1 MNWLDLLLLILLGA
15 AAAKGFFRGFI
26 VEVCSLLG
34 LVVGIW
40 AGIHMNAR
48 VSDWMDFDAGS
59 ELVSFLVV
67 FIAVALAAHLIGKGL
82 TKVIDVAQ
90 LSLPNKLAGVLFGG
104 LRAAFVLSVLMN
116 LTLALAKHYER
127 FTPSET
133 TLKGSSLFEP
143 LRAFAPAVLPALED
157 TKWLQRALDLVAK
170 EVDEAD

>member
-1 MNWLDLLLLILLGA
+1 MNWLDLLLLILLGTA
-15 AAAKGFFRGFI
+15 AVKGFFRGFI

-34 LVVGIW
+34 LVLGIW
-40 AGIHMNAR
+40 AGVHLNAQAAEWIGL
-48 VSDWMDFDAGS
+48 DLDQ
-59 ELVSFLVV
+59 EIISFLVV
-67 FIAVALAAHLIGKGL
+67 LAAVLVGMHVLGRAL

-104 LRAAFVLSVLMN
+104 LRAAFVLSVIMN
-116 LTLALAKHYER
+116 LALALAKHYER
-127 FTPSET
+127 FAPSET